1 MRVEQARSA
10 RVWAAI
16 STCARQDGVPVSLRH
31 VVVACADALAGA
43 GAGLS
48 LARGSLPCEPAV
60 ASAPATEELEELQF
74 TLGQGP
80 GMDAAAGGSFVAVD
94 DLAGPGAERLWPVF
108 APAAVSRG
116 VRGMFAFPVAAGAA
130 QIGVLDVYRPQP
142 GPLTAEELAEGLVFA
157 DVALALILDERGGV
171 SLSPDGLADIAVG
184 AHRAQVHQATGMV
197 AAQLGV
203 TVSDALA
210 ALRAYAYVRGQGL
223 AELAADV
230 LARRVRLD
238 PDGRGSP
245 RYFSGLS
252 GPAGGGMRDDGNH
265 SPEPG
270 AEPGGRQEGDACG

>member
-16 STCARQDGVPVSLRH
+16 SACARQDGVPVSLRH

-48 LARGSLPCEPAV
+48 LVRGSLPCEPAV

-80 GMDAAAGGSFVAVD
+80 GMDAAGGSFVAVD
-94 DLAGPGAERLWPVF
+94 DLAGPGAERLWPAF
-108 APAAVSRG
+108 APAAASRG
-116 VRGMFAFPVAAGAA
+116 VRGMFAFPVAVGAA

-171 SLSPDGLADIAVG
+171 SLSADGLADIAVG
-184 AHRAQVHQATGMV
+184 ARRAQVHQATGMV

-238 PDGRGSP
+238 PDGRSSP

-252 GPAGGGMRDDGNH
+252 GPAGDGMRDDGNH

-270 AEPGGRQEGDACG
+270 AEPGGRQEGNA